1 MKKLYFSLA
10 MLMMAMLAFAQDYAF
25 TVTKTGEGKKTA
37 VFIPGFASSGDVWA
51 ETVSDLQPDYN
62 CYVLT
67 MPGCSGTPAEEAP
80 SFESWKNQIA
90 AYIKS
95 EGLDKPVL
103 VGHSMGGGLALAVA
117 ADYPEIASKLI
128 VVDALP
134 CLPALQNPNFKAN
147 PEADYSAMIA
157 PITNMSD
164 EQFLMMQ
171 KSNIGFMTT
180 DSLMFDKIVNWSVT
194 SDRNTFARMYA
205 EFSNTDLRE
214 RIKTIEIP
222 SLILLESMFK
232 NIKPMVAEQYKDL
245 NNAQLEYADKGLH
258 FIMYD
263 DKEWYTNQLTGFL
276 ND

>member
-10 MLMMAMLAFAQDYAF
+10 MLMMTMLAFAQDYAF

-51 ETVSDLQPDYN
+51 ETVSDLQQDYT

-67 MPGCSGTPAEEAP
+67 MPGFAGTPAEEAP

>member
-1 MKKLYFSLA
+1 MT
-10 MLMMAMLAFAQDYAF
+10 MLAFAQDYAF

-51 ETVSDLQPDYN
+51 ETVSDLQPDYT

-67 MPGCSGTPAEEAP
+67 MPGFAGTPAEEAP

-171 KSNIGFMTT
+171 KSNSGFMTT
-180 DSLMFDKIVNWSVT
+180 DSLMVDKIVNWSVT